1 MDVHWVEE
9 KAIWFARSSA
19 LHGNPG
25 GGGGGGGWGGP
36 SPLQEA
42 KGDVPLNGVPIIMTG
57 ATIMGRIFNGVTR
70 MRLQI
75 FGFWG

>member
-9 KAIWFARSSA
+9 KAIWFARSPA
-19 LHGNPG
+19 LHGNRG
-25 GGGGGGGWGGP
+25 GGGGGT
-36 SPLQEA
+36 PLQEA

-57 ATIMGRIFNGVTR
+57 ATIMGRIFNRVTR
-70 MRLQI
+70 MGLQI

>member
-1 MDVHWVEE
+1 MDVQWVEE
-9 KAIWFARSSA
+9 KAIWFARSPA

-25 GGGGGGGWGGP
+25 GGGT
-36 SPLQEA
+36 PLQEA
-42 KGDVPLNGVPIIMTG
+42 KGDVPLIGVPIIMTG
-57 ATIMGRIFNGVTR
+57 ATIMGRIFNRVTR